1 MQTVYDWIIIGAGAA
16 GLFAAA
22 RIGSSVAGTQ
32 EGTGSAAESAAAPNP
47 FSPSVLVLERG
58 TRAGRKILI
67 SGGGQCNFTHAE
79 SAADMV
85 KHYGDKKNFV
95 RHAISRLDS
104 DALIRYFEA
113 LGLPSAIR
121 PDGKVFPAT
130 FVAEDLI
137 EILLKTAR
145 QGGVRFEFNR
155 YVEKIVPA
163 ASGGYEVISGEH
175 TYKAHN
181 VLLACGGSSYPMTGS
196 DGAGQSLAAEL
207 GLETLPVRPALSPI
221 YHQDRKLYDLAGVVL
236 QGASFKYRDSDGVR
250 QLKGDLLFTHTGLS
264 GPGILDASRWMNAG
278 GVLELNF
285 STLDPAA
292 FETAL
297 KEAAA
302 THGTRQLSTV
312 IRGLVQT
319 RSISDMIESQLGETA
334 CKTNMATLS
343 KALRQQVVKL
353 ATAYEVRISSVGA
366 LRSAMATSGGVSTR
380 EVVGRTMMAKRL
392 PGLYLAGE
400 LLDVDGDTGG
410 YNLHW
415 AFASAALAVTSGT
428 MAVVK

>member
-1 MQTVYDWIIIGAGAA
+1 METTYDWIIVGAGAA

-22 RIGSSVAGTQ
+22 RL
-32 EGTGSAAESAAAPNP
+32 AESTHESAVDAEVPTQN
-47 FSPSVLVLERG
+47 SPLVLVLERG

-95 RHAISRLDS
+95 RHAVSRLDP
-104 DALIRYFEA
+104 DELIRYFEG
-113 LGLPSAIR
+113 LGLPSTIR
-121 PDGKVFPAT
+121 PDGKVFPAS

-137 EILLKTAR
+137 EVLLKTAR
-145 QGGVRFEFNR
+145 QGGVQFEFNR

-163 ASGGYEVISGEH
+163 ASGGYEIISGEH
-175 TYKAHN
+175 TYKARK

-196 DGAGQSLAAEL
+196 DGAGLSLAAEL

-221 YHQDRKLYDLAGVVL
+221 YHQDRNLYGLAGVVL
-236 QGASFKYRDSDGVR
+236 QGASFRYRDCEGVR

-264 GPGILDASRWMNAG
+264 GPGILDASRWMKAG
-278 GVLELNF
+278 GILELNF
-285 STLDPAA
+285 SNLDAAA
-292 FETAL
+292 FEAAL
-297 KEAAA
+297 LEAAA
-302 THGTRQLSTV
+302 AHGTRQLSTV

-319 RSISDMIESQLGETA
+319 RSISDMIESQLGEAA

-353 ATAYEVRISSVGA
+353 ATAYEVRLSSVGA
-366 LRSAMATSGGVSTR
+366 LRSAMATAGGVSTR

-392 PGLYLAGE
+392 PELYLAGE

-415 AFASAALAVTSGT
+415 AFASAALAVASGT
-428 MAVVK
+428 AAVVN

>member
-1 MQTVYDWIIIGAGAA
+1 METTYDWIIIGAGAA

-22 RIGSSVAGTQ
+22 RLADITH
-32 EGTGSAAESAAAPNP
+32 ESAAGAAVPPQN
-47 FSPSVLVLERG
+47 SPSVLVLERG

-95 RHAISRLDS
+95 RHAISRLDA
-104 DALIRYFEA
+104 DGLMRYFEA
-113 LGLPSAIR
+113 LGLPFTIR
-121 PDGKVFPAT
+121 PDGKVFPAS

-145 QGGVRFEFNR
+145 QGGVLFEFNR
-155 YVEKIVPA
+155 YVEKVVPV
-163 ASGGYEVISGEH
+163 ASGGYEAVSGEH
-175 TYKAHN
+175 TFRARN

-196 DGAGQSLAAEL
+196 DGAGLSLTKGL
-207 GLETLPVRPALSPI
+207 GLETLPARPALAPI
-221 YHQDRKLYDLAGVVL
+221 YHQDESLYKLAGVVL
-236 QGASFKYRDSDGVR
+236 QGVSFKYRDSEGVR

-264 GPGILDASRWMNAG
+264 GPGILDASRWMKAG

-285 STLDPAA
+285 SNLDPVA
-292 FETAL
+292 FEGAL
-297 KEAAA
+297 MEAAA
-302 THGTRQLSTV
+302 SHGTRQLSTV

-319 RSISDMIESQLGETA
+319 RSISAMIESKLGEAA
-334 CKTNMATLS
+334 CKTNMATIS
-343 KALRQQVVKL
+343 KSLRQQVVKL
-353 ATAYEVRISSVGA
+353 ATAYEVGISSMGA
-366 LRSAMATSGGVSTR
+366 LRSAMATAGGVSTR
-380 EVVGRTMMAKRL
+380 EVVGRTMMAKSL

-415 AFASAALAVTSGT
+415 AFASAALAVASGMT
-428 MAVVK
+428 AVVK